1 MENFFPANKI
11 VVTGNPVRKEIVQS
25 AVSKKEALQF
35 FNLDAATTTI
45 LSIGGSLGAQSINE
59 AIARHINEFTENNLQ
74 LIWQTGKPFKQK
86 AEEVAKNLSSD
97 FIMRMDMAYAAADLV
112 ISRSGA
118 MAIAELS
125 VVKKPAVFVPY
136 PFAAENHQVANAKM
150 LVNQNAALMV
160 MNDDAATKLV
170 AEVIALSKNE
180 QRRNELKQNIGK
192 LGVTNADDSI
202 ATQVLND
209 LN

>member
-1 MENFFPANKI
+1 
-11 VVTGNPVRKEIVQS
+11 
-25 AVSKKEALQF
+25 
-35 FNLDAATTTI
+35 
-45 LSIGGSLGAQSINE
+45 
-59 AIARHINEFTENNLQ
+59 
-74 LIWQTGKPFKQK
+74 
-86 AEEVAKNLSSD
+86 
-97 FIMRMDMAYAAADLV
+97 
-112 ISRSGA
+112 
-118 MAIAELS
+118 
-125 VVKKPAVFVPY
+125 
-136 PFAAENHQVANAKM
+136 
-150 LVNQNAALMV
+150 

>member
-1 MENFFPANKI
+1 M
-11 VVTGNPVRKEIVQS
+11 
-25 AVSKKEALQF
+25 
-35 FNLDAATTTI
+35 
-45 LSIGGSLGAQSINE
+45 
-59 AIARHINEFTENNLQ
+59 
-74 LIWQTGKPFKQK
+74 
-86 AEEVAKNLSSD
+86 
-97 FIMRMDMAYAAADLV
+97 
-112 ISRSGA
+112 
-118 MAIAELS
+118 
-125 VVKKPAVFVPY
+125 PY